1 MGTELAAR
9 RQGNGKSS
17 PQSQPGPHNMSG
29 HSGAGNILGGVLQVW
44 GEHHGPRKG
53 WGVWNLG
60 SGLCPVHGDQE
71 ETQAAAI

>member
-1 MGTELAAR
+1 
-9 RQGNGKSS
+9 
-17 PQSQPGPHNMSG
+17 MSR

-53 WGVWNLG
+53 WGMWNLG

-71 ETQAAAI
+71 EIQAAAI